1 VLRCTE
7 LHDTPVI
14 FLPTPLAI
22 VNFDQNRPRVTRQN
36 MWRGSLEWIRECRK
50 FVTRR
55 AYAAFLA
62 NFLAPQASD
71 EKASGAFFILLY
83 EMFRY
88 GSPRLRELCV
98 FLGAWLLPV
107 RLRGNAGILIAAGNP
122 TEYARA
128 IQGILDNP
136 ALAARLISLARS
148 RSSQFQLDTMV
159 SGYEQL
165 FAKSWDLA
173 NSNAS
178 GGPIGRSSVE
188 ISHPIHTP

>member
-1 VLRCTE
+1 MPIALLEAMCLGVPIVASNIPANREVL
-7 LHDTPVI
+7 L
-14 FLPTPLAI
+14 
-22 VNFDQNRPRVTRQN
+22 
-36 MWRGSLEWIRECRK
+36 
-50 FVTRR
+50 
-55 AYAAFLA
+55 
-62 NFLAPQASD
+62 
-71 EKASGAFFILLY
+71 
-83 EMFRY
+83 
-88 GSPRLRELCV
+88 
-98 FLGAWLLPV
+98 
-107 RLRGNAGILIAAGNP
+107 NAGILIAAGNP

-159 SGYEQL
+159 SGFEQL

-173 NSNAS
+173 NSDAS

>member
-1 VLRCTE
+1 ML
-7 LHDTPVI
+7 
-14 FLPTPLAI
+14 
-22 VNFDQNRPRVTRQN
+22 
-36 MWRGSLEWIRECRK
+36 
-50 FVTRR
+50 
-55 AYAAFLA
+55 
-62 NFLAPQASD
+62 
-71 EKASGAFFILLY
+71 
-83 EMFRY
+83 
-88 GSPRLRELCV
+88 LRELVELRDVHLALVGEGELRERLETEAKSLHIVERVHFLGEISVEAAYEVIGAADV
-98 FLGAWLLPV
+98 FLFPSKYEAMPIALLEAMCLGVPIV
-107 RLRGNAGILIAAGNP
+107 ASNIPANREVLLNAGILIAAGNP

-159 SGYEQL
+159 SGFEQL

-173 NSNAS
+173 NSDAS